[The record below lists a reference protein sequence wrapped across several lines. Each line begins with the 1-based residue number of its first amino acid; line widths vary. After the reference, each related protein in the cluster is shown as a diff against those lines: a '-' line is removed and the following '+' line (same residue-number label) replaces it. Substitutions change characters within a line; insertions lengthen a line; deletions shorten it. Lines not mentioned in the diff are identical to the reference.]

1 MDQRI
6 NLLTKVAN
14 KRKRKADDSTSGDTV
29 NSSEISLS
37 CLEAEKSKVK
47 VSKINTV
54 VVENALQCSIVVL
67 CIVSIWVDAFND
79 KDNHVSRVLFAVFIF
94 NIFLEQ
100 FQKLKFHQ
108 TKSVLEIVLWMVIT
122 HAG

>member
-1 MDQRI
+1 MNHYRSNKNIKRNPVLKYFFSVNYVFNYSEQLSSQKNQFEKFMDQRI

-47 VSKINTV
+47 VIT
-54 VVENALQCSIVVL
+54 
-67 CIVSIWVDAFND
+67 D
-79 KDNHVSRVLFAVFIF
+79 VF
-94 NIFLEQ
+94 L
-100 FQKLKFHQ
+100 
-108 TKSVLEIVLWMVIT
+108 
-122 HAG
+122 

>member
-67 CIVSIWVDAFND
+67 SIVSI
-79 KDNHVSRVLFAVFIF
+79 
-94 NIFLEQ
+94 
-100 FQKLKFHQ
+100 
-108 TKSVLEIVLWMVIT
+108 
-122 HAG
+122 